1 MVTITISPALSP
13 DRKKETLDVQGTTVG
28 EVLERHT
35 DENGPQLKRKILDED
50 GEINQYINV
59 YLNGH
64 EVSTL
69 DGLATSVS
77 AEDEMRIIPALSG
90 GSH

>member
-13 DRKKETLDVQGTTVG
+13 DRKKETVDLDGGTVG
-28 EVLERHT
+28 EVLERHA
-35 DENGPQLKRKILDED
+35 DERGPQLTRKILDED

-69 DGLATSVS
+69 DGLETAVS
-77 AEDEMRIIPALSG
+77 SDDEMRIVPAISG
-90 GSH
+90 G